1 MLAHGGGGGRKAPE
15 IPKVMGRAPLWN
27 FNPRQLMGGAGG
39 TPSQAG
45 GELLVVVTG
54 SGGEFGRGQ
63 ISLRWGSHC
72 FWLSVRDCS
81 QGYRLTQ

>member
-45 GELLVVVTG
+45 GGTAGGGDRECRGVREEADQLEMGQPLL
-54 SGGEFGRGQ
+54 
-63 ISLRWGSHC
+63 LA
-72 FWLSVRDCS
+72 
-81 QGYRLTQ
+81 